1 MLLSRI
7 CVQIVHA
14 MCVVEV
20 EFFMTQIWVWLRIEY
35 EFEKASNFPFD
46 EVSYIKLVKYAEDE

>member
-1 MLLSRI
+1 M
-7 CVQIVHA
+7 QIVRA